1 MAAADQGQYTADNL
15 GLSYINGSD
24 YVSPKPIND
33 NFKKLDALGL
43 DYVVLTGYSGE
54 WWFRKWKSGRAECGI
69 DTKNFGNVVH
79 KTPWSNWFISVDL
92 SFGAFPFAFAAPP
105 FVSISFN
112 GSSDARHRSYI
123 SYRGANST
131 TMSPAFNIVDPN
143 SSTAENAYFGI
154 YVNGRYK

>member
-1 MAAADQGQYTADNL
+1 MASMISSESNNL

-33 NFKKLDALGL
+33 NFKILDTLGL

-69 DTKNFGNVVH
+69 DNKNFGTVPH
-79 KTPWSNWFISVDL
+79 TTKWGSMFISADL
-92 SFGAFPFAFAAPP
+92 SFGAYPFAFAVRP

-112 GSSDARHRSYI
+112 NTTGLAHKSYV
-123 SYRGANST
+123 SVTGTDST
-131 TMSPAFNIVDPN
+131 TISPKFSLADPN
-143 SSTAENAYFGI
+143 SNTAENCYFGI